1 MPTEQGEQ
9 TKVYILGG
17 SAIVGGVV
25 LGWAASQG
33 WVDEEKAFQSHVP
46 TIPEE
51 VGTWVAFNVGMVLL
65 GAAYLEVIEEY
76 GIGKVAAVS
85 FGIPAVALLVRALRS

>member
-1 MPTEQGEQ
+1 MATQGEQ
-9 TKVYILGG
+9 TQLYILGG
-17 SAIVGGVV
+17 AAIVGGIT

-33 WVDEEKAFQSHVP
+33 WVDEEQAFRHHTP

-51 VGTWVAFNVGMVLL
+51 IGTWVAFNVGMVLM

-85 FGIPAVALLVRALRS
+85 FGIPAVALAVRALRG